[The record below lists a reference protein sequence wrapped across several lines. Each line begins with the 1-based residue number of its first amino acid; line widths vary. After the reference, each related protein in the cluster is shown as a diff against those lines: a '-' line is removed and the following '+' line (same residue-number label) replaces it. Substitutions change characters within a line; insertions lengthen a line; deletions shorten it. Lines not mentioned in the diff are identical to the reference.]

1 MNDPGTM
8 ESRDWWLRIV
18 ALLGSSLLLLGIY
31 FVLSPFLAPIAW
43 GAVIASVTWPLY
55 KKVRSL
61 LWGRETLST
70 IVMLS
75 GVIILMILPVT
86 FLVLAS
92 ADEATRVY
100 TRARQFIEQGSF
112 IDMDYPW
119 LTAWIEWFREKTPF
133 EEIDIRKHLLEWAG
147 FVPDILIKTGQD
159 LVSNIFKVFIT
170 LFILFFMYR
179 DGERSFLFFK
189 KILPISGA
197 YGDRLISHVERVVK
211 AVVYGIFST
220 AIAQGTLAGV
230 GYWFLGFEAPILMG
244 MISAVLALLPFGTVL
259 LWLPAAIWLFVEGSL
274 LKGIILL
281 IWGAGVVGTIDNLFR
296 PILVSYTG
304 KISALLVFLGTI
316 GGFMA
321 FGMIGLFIGPIL
333 LSLGQ
338 VLLKEYVG
346 EEGAEATVD

>member
-1 MNDPGTM
+1 MKDPGTI
-8 ESRDWWLRIV
+8 ESKEWRFRIV
-18 ALLGSSLLLLGIY
+18 TLLGFSLLLLGIY
-31 FVLSPFLAPIAW
+31 YILSPFLAPIAW

-55 KKVRSL
+55 KRVRSL
-61 LWGRETLST
+61 LGGRETLST
-70 IVMLS
+70 LAMLS

-92 ADEATRVY
+92 ADEANQLFI
-100 TRARQFIEQGSF
+100 RAREFIEQGTF
-112 IDMDYPW
+112 AEMDYPW
-119 LTAWIEWFREKTPF
+119 LTAWIEWFREKVPF
-133 EEIDIRKHLLEWAG
+133 EGVDIRKRLLEWAG
-147 FVPDILIKTGQD
+147 FLPDILIKTGQD
-159 LVSNIFKVFIT
+159 LISNIFKIFIT

-179 DGERSFLFFK
+179 DGERLFLFFK
-189 KILPISGA
+189 KVLPVSRA
-197 YGDRLISHVERVVK
+197 RGDRLISHVERVVK

-220 AIAQGTLAGV
+220 AIVQGTLAGI

-244 MISAVLALLPFGTVL
+244 MISAVLALLPLGTVL
-259 LWLPAAIWLFVEGSL
+259 LWLPAAIWLLVEGNL
-274 LKGIILL
+274 FKGIILL

-296 PILVSYTG
+296 PILVGYTG

-338 VLLKEYVG
+338 VLVKEYVK
-346 EEGAEATVD
+346 EEEAEATAD